1 MKAQEVSLHNRTK
14 EVYVNTLNHLYNMR
28 KRARI
33 ARRLHRLRR
42 LSQAGMA
49 YIYERTSMASDDLD
63 SMNHLFNMEEPLD
76 PSPRLTHA
84 DTASI
89 DERQRLLS
97 DLRGSWTQELMSEA
111 EGEGMNSP

>member
-1 MKAQEVSLHNRTK
+1 MSLHNRTK
-14 EVYVNTLNHLYNMR
+14 EVYVNTLNHLHNMR

-49 YIYERTSMASDDLD
+49 YIYERASMASDDLD
-63 SMNHLFNMEEPLD
+63 SMHQLLNTEEPLD
-76 PSPRLTHA
+76 PSPRLTQA

-89 DERQRLLS
+89 DERQRLLT
-97 DLRGSWTQELMSEA
+97 DLRGSWTHELMSEA
-111 EGEGMNSP
+111 EGEGVTSP